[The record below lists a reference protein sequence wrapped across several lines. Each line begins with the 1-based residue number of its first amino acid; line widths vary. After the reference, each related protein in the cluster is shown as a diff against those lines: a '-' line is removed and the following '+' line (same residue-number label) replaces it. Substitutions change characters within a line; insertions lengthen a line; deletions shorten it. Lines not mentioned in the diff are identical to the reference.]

1 MEVLKT
7 SETLEKQ
14 ILEDARKKASRVLEG
29 TEREIASIHKE
40 WQAKADEEKKRLEA
54 ECDAKIAA
62 LRKELASS
70 LPLDFMRTRL
80 ASIEQTLATALAEMF
95 AGMPDAELA
104 RLLGLLLSRA
114 ASAFSGA
121 RLTVTCEGLPQEL
134 AGKVVRE
141 SIRDA
146 VVEKVIAA
154 PAGAP
159 VAGPAAGSAAGPAEL
174 PRKGIIVATTDGR
187 VRYRG
192 MVKEIAAILMEE
204 RREELVTALLGKD
217 A

>member
-29 TEREIASIHKE
+29 AEREIASIRAE
-40 WQAKADEEKKRLEA
+40 WEAKADKEKQRLEA

-62 LRKELASS
+62 LRREIASS

-80 ASIEQTLATALAEMF
+80 ASIERTLSGALAEVF
-95 AGMPDAELA
+95 NGMPDEELA
-104 RLLGLLLSRA
+104 RVIGLLLGRA
-114 ASAFSGA
+114 ASAFRGA
-121 RLTVTCEGLPQEL
+121 RLVVTCEGLPSEL
-134 AGKVVRE
+134 AGRIVRE

-146 VVEKVIAA
+146 VVEKVTAE
-154 PAGAP
+154 PSSQPGGANP
-159 VAGPAAGSAAGPAEL
+159 SGL

-187 VRYRG
+187 VRFRG
-192 MVKEIAAILMEE
+192 TVKEIAAILMEE

>member
-29 TEREIASIHKE
+29 AEREIAAIRRE
-40 WQAKADEEKKRLEA
+40 WEAKADAEKQRMEA

-62 LRKELASS
+62 LRKELATS

-80 ASIEQTLATALAEMF
+80 ASIEQTLSRALAETF
-95 AGMPDAELA
+95 AGMPDEELA
-104 RLLGLLLSRA
+104 RLLGLLLGRA
-114 ASAFSGA
+114 AHAFRGA
-121 RLTVTCEGLPQEL
+121 RLAVTCEGLAPEL
-134 AGKVVRE
+134 AGRIVRE

-146 VVEKVIAA
+146 VVEKVTAE
-154 PAGAP
+154 PSGAP
-159 VAGPAAGSAAGPAEL
+159 GGDPSEL
-174 PRKGIIVATTDGR
+174 PRKGIVAATTDGR
-187 VRYRG
+187 VRFRG
-192 MVKEIAAILMEE
+192 TVREIAAILMEE

>member
-14 ILEDARKKASRVLEG
+14 ILEDARKKASRVIEG
-29 TEREIASIHKE
+29 AEREVAAIHKE
-40 WQAKADEEKKRLEA
+40 WGAKASDEKSRLDS

-70 LPLDFMRTRL
+70 LPLDFMRARL
-80 ASIEQTLATALAEMF
+80 ASIEQTLSRALADMF
-95 AGMPDAELA
+95 TAMPDEELA
-104 RLLGLLLSRA
+104 RLIGLLLGRA
-114 ASAFSGA
+114 ASAFRGA
-121 RLTVTCEGLPQEL
+121 RLAVTCEGLPPEL
-134 AGKVVRE
+134 AGRIVQE

-146 VVEKVIAA
+146 VVEKVTAEPSGQ
-154 PAGAP
+154 PAG
-159 VAGPAAGSAAGPAEL
+159 GPTEL
-174 PRKGIIVATTDGR
+174 PQKGIVVTTMDGR
-187 VRYRG
+187 VRFRG
-192 MVKEIAAILMEE
+192 TVREIAAILMEE

>member
-29 TEREIASIHKE
+29 VEREVASIHKE
-40 WQAKADEEKKRLEA
+40 WEAKAGVEGKRLEA
-54 ECDAKIAA
+54 ECEAKIAA

-80 ASIEQTLATALAEMF
+80 ASIEQTLSVALAEMF
-95 AGMPDAELA
+95 AGMPDEELA
-104 RLLGLLLSRA
+104 RLLGLMLGRA
-114 ASAFSGA
+114 ASAFKGA
-121 RLTVTCEGLPQEL
+121 RLTVTCQGLPPEL

-146 VVEKVIAA
+146 VVEKVIAEPVGE
-154 PAGAP
+154 PAAGP
-159 VAGPAAGSAAGPAEL
+159 VAGPALL
-174 PRKGIIVATTDGR
+174 PHKGIVVATTDGR

-192 MVKEIAAILMEE
+192 TVKEIAAILMEE